1 MSTLFLKIFEMSITA
16 SWVVLAVIL
25 MRFILIRAPKWIRVI
40 LWSFVGLRLVFP
52 FSIES
57 IFSMIPS
64 VSSSSVTIYETE
76 TQAIVLDLPV
86 FNQNIDSLTPNVG
99 DSVDPLQILVFVI
112 SIVWILGVIAM
123 FGYLFITYIN
133 IKNKVKEAV
142 LLNGNIWIC
151 DNVSTPF
158 ILGIIKPKIYL
169 PSSMDKKDKD
179 IEFVIAHENAHLRRL
194 DHLWK
199 PFAFLLLCVY
209 WFNPLLWLAY
219 TLLCRDIE
227 LACDEKVLNELGID
241 VKKPYCEALVNC
253 SINRKTISACP
264 LAFGENGIKRRV
276 KSVLAFKP
284 AGIIITAL
292 SISLAI
298 IVAITFL
305 TDPEKEDV
313 KPNNSNV
320 SQTQETQNSSFAT
333 NNNVVISA
341 NSFGFENGKPYI
353 AITLKNNGDQNVVLY
368 GQDFYILDG
377 DKVVESNGTVFYDLL
392 QFMLKSGESD
402 VLSLDLQ
409 DYTLKDNKVY
419 RLVKNFKIEG
429 SDKTYGGF
437 IDFKIDSRE
446 VKGTLLNCVGTTD
459 DDSSVDN
466 AFGNVPLY
474 LFGEDNILYSNV
486 YNGKENIIK
495 NWYPI
500 GKLEKF
506 KVSKKDFRE
515 TSLVK
520 WHSYSES
527 VESIIANNKTALR
540 YVNDEETFYYKL
552 LQQKDG
558 SYYLIEGW
566 TGNDGIYRVLKM
578 SVVTSEPLA
587 VNKVSLTTIPSKFEV
602 EKTEI
607 IDGVSQISKYLKGDH
622 WMEKSEGEWV
632 KFYPSRPSKHYLTVH
647 FANGSYMHINL
658 YFSNK
663 EDTAYASIF
672 RGKGEVVHYSSLSN
686 EDYTRVILSDELRD
700 FILHNILK

>member
-1 MSTLFLKIFEMSITA
+1 MTELFFKTLNMSITA
-16 SWVVLAVIL
+16 SWLVLVVIIL
-25 MRFILIRAPKWIRVI
+25 RPLLSKAPKWIRGI
-40 LWSFVGLRLVFP
+40 LWSFVALRLVLP
-52 FSIES
+52 FSFES
-57 IFSMIPS
+57 IFSMMPRFDS
-64 VSSSSVTIYETE
+64 PSVTIYETKTE
-76 TQAIVLDLPV
+76 AIVLNLPE
-86 FNQNIDSLTPNVG
+86 FNQAVESLTTKPG
-99 DSVDPLQILVFVI
+99 DSVDPMQILI
-112 SIVWILGVIAM
+112 LTLSIVWIIGIIVMLSYMAVT
-123 FGYLFITYIN
+123 YLL

-142 LLNGNIWIC
+142 LLK
-151 DNVSTPF
+151 DNVCISDKIATPF
-158 ILGIIKPKIYL
+158 ILGVIKPKIYL
-169 PSSMDKKDKD
+169 PTSMNQIDT
-179 IEFVIAHENAHLRRL
+179 EYVIAHEKAHIKRL
-194 DHLWK
+194 DYLWK

-209 WFNPLLWLAY
+209 WLNPLFWIAY
-219 TLLCRDIE
+219 VLFCKDIE
-227 LACDEKVLNELGID
+227 LACDEKVINDLGTHI
-241 VKKPYCEALVNC
+241 KKPYCEALVNC
-253 SINRKTISACP
+253 SINRKIISACP
-264 LAFGENGIKRRV
+264 LAFGENDVKSRI
-276 KSVLAFKP
+276 KSVLTFKK
-284 AGIIITAL
+284 AGIVITAL
-292 SISLAI
+292 SLSLAI
-298 IVAITFL
+298 IVAIGFL
-305 TDPEKEDV
+305 TDPETEE
-313 KPNNSNV
+313 KPSDDSEI
-320 SQTQETQNSSFAT
+320 SQTQETQNPSFAT

-341 NSFGFENGKPYI
+341 NSFGFDKGKPYMT
-353 AITLKNNGDQNVVLY
+353 ITLKNNSDQNVVLY

-377 DKVVESNGTVFYDLL
+377 DKVVEPNGTVIYEPIASI
-392 QFMLKSGESD
+392 LKPSESD
-402 VLSLDLQ
+402 FLTLDLQ

-459 DDSSVDN
+459 DDSYVDN

-474 LFGEDNILYSNV
+474 LFGDDNVLYSNE
-486 YNGKENIIK
+486 YNGKEHIIK
-495 NWYPI
+495 HWYPV

-515 TSLVK
+515 TALVK
-520 WHSYSES
+520 WHKDSES

-566 TGNDGIYRVLKM
+566 TGNDGIYRVIKM
-578 SVVTSEPLA
+578 QVATSEPLA
-587 VNKVSLTTIPSKFEV
+587 VNKVTLTTIPSKSGE

-607 IDGVSQISKYLKGDH
+607 VDGVSQISKYLKGDN
-622 WMEKSEGEWV
+622 WIEKSEGEWV

>member
-40 LWSFVGLRLVFP
+40 LWSFVGLRLVLP

-64 VSSSSVTIYETE
+64 VSSSSITIYETE

-99 DSVDPLQILVFVI
+99 DSVDPLQILIFVI

-133 IKNKVKEAV
+133 IKNKVKESV
-142 LLNGNIWIC
+142 LLEGNIWIC

-179 IEFVIAHENAHLRRL
+179 IEFVITHENAHLRRL

-227 LACDEKVLNELGID
+227 LACDEKVLNELGRD

-298 IVAITFL
+298 ILAIGFL
-305 TDPEKEDV
+305 TDPETEE
-313 KPNNSNV
+313 KPSENSNA
-320 SQTQETQNSSFAT
+320 SQSQDTEKLAFKT
-333 NNNVVISA
+333 NNNVRVSA
-341 NSFGFENGKPYI
+341 NCFGFSDGKPYVSI
-353 AITLKNNGDQNVVLY
+353 IIKNIGDQNVVLY
-368 GQDFYILDG
+368 GQDFFILDG
-377 DKVVESNGTVFYDLL
+377 DKIVEPNGTVIYEPL

-402 VLSLDLQ
+402 AMTLDLQ
-409 DYTLKDNKVY
+409 DYTLEDNKVY
-419 RLVKNFKIEG
+419 RLVKNFQIEG
-429 SDKTYGGF
+429 IEKTYGGF
-437 IDFKIDSRE
+437 IDFKIDNRE
-446 VKGTLLNCVGTTD
+446 VKGAFLSCVGTTD
-459 DDSSVDN
+459 DNDYIDN
-466 AFGNVPLY
+466 AFGSVPLY
-474 LFGEDNILYSNV
+474 LFGDDNVLYSNE
-486 YNGKENIIK
+486 YNGKEHIIK
-495 NWYPI
+495 HWYPV
-500 GKLEKF
+500 GKLKKF
-506 KVSKKDFRE
+506 NVTKKDFRGI
-515 TSLVK
+515 SLVK
-520 WHSYSES
+520 WNSGSES
-527 VESIIANNKTALR
+527 VDSIITNNKSAFS
-540 YVNDEETFYYKL
+540 YVNAEEAFYYKL

-566 TGNDGIYRVLKM
+566 TGNDGIYRVIKM
-578 SVVTSEPLA
+578 QVATSEPLA
-587 VNKVSLTTIPSKFEV
+587 VNKVTLTTIPSKSGE

-607 IDGVSQISKYLKGDH
+607 VDGVSQISKYLKGDN
-622 WMEKSEGEWV
+622 WIEKSEGEWV
-632 KFYPSRPSKHYLTVH
+632 KFYPSKPSKHYLTVH

-663 EDTAYASIF
+663 NDTAYASIF

-686 EDYTRVILSDELRD
+686 EDYTRVILSDELMD